1 MSDLATAIGVFFMT
15 NTTTSPGNPL
25 QTNEGTLPD
34 ERVIDDLVARWRIVE
49 ARAAEV
55 EANMLNTEAG
65 QNRSSLSVAALLG
78 LSTEVE
84 QEQLDLL
91 QAIASEKSLDISDIA
106 KKLTVWK
113 SIVCPTASDEMALQ
127 PVDALILS
135 VLRDLSE

>member
-1 MSDLATAIGVFFMT
+1 MT
-15 NTTTSPGNPL
+15 NSTTSPGDPL
-25 QTNEGTLPD
+25 RTNERTMPD
-34 ERVIDDLVARWRIVE
+34 ERAIDDLVARWRIVE
-49 ARAAEV
+49 ARAADV

-91 QAIASEKSLDISDIA
+91 QAIASEKSLDISDIV

-113 SIVCPTASDEMALQ
+113 SIVCPTASDEVALQ

-135 VLRDLSE
+135 VLRDLSG